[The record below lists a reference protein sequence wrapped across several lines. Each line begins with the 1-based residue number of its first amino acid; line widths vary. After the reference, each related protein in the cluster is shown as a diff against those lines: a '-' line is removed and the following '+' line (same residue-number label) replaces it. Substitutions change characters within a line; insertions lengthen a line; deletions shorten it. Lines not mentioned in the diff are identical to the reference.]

1 MKNIQMERIIEDI
14 DSCLNKASLALEDED
29 KGYPYVAGYLS
40 SVLKTL
46 RFQIKQ
52 TLNTQND

>member
-14 DSCLNKASLALEDED
+14 DSCLNEASLALEDED

-46 RFQIKQ
+46 QFQIKQ